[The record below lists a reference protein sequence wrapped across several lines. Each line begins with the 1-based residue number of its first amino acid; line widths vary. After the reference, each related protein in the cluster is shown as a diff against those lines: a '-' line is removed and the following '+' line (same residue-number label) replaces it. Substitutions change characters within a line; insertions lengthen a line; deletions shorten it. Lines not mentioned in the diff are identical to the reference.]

1 MLHIKKYFSKILV
14 SGTLILMNS
23 CVDSSSSSSDA
34 ESIDLSPL
42 VEKQAL
48 FEKKLNQIVKKIDNL
63 QIAVNK
69 IKTAP
74 PSAADNKKNDKPK
87 RKPSDPNYVHNIPQ
101 GDSYIKGNPNAKV
114 TITEFFD
121 FQWPYCA
128 RSVSLIDDILKKYPD
143 DVKVVFK
150 SFPLGSHKQAFKAA
164 KYAIAAGR
172 QGKFNEMFHAIFS
185 NDAWKKL
192 RSNEDLPL
200 QLAAEIG
207 LDIDQLNKDMNDP
220 TIDAQIQQEYD
231 QLKALGSSYE
241 TDEYAGVRLAVPKF
255 FINGREPA
263 GRGLA
268 DWSKVIE
275 EELKK

>member
-1 MLHIKKYFSKILV
+1 MPTIILSNYSTYQFGTPNPNIEDNKSDMVTLEKSVDDLKKEMAALK
-14 SGTLILMNS
+14 
-23 CVDSSSSSSDA
+23 
-34 ESIDLSPL
+34 
-42 VEKQAL
+42 KQ
-48 FEKKLNQIVKKIDNL
+48 LNQIVKKIDNL

>member
-1 MLHIKKYFSKILV
+1 
-14 SGTLILMNS
+14 
-23 CVDSSSSSSDA
+23 
-34 ESIDLSPL
+34 
-42 VEKQAL
+42 
-48 FEKKLNQIVKKIDNL
+48 
-63 QIAVNK
+63 
-69 IKTAP
+69 
-74 PSAADNKKNDKPK
+74 
-87 RKPSDPNYVHNIPQ
+87 
-101 GDSYIKGNPNAKV
+101 
-114 TITEFFD
+114 
-121 FQWPYCA
+121 
-128 RSVSLIDDILKKYPD
+128 LIDDILKKYPD

-150 SFPLGSHKQAFKAA
+150 NFPLGSHKQAFKAS

-231 QLKALGSSYE
+231 QLKALGNSYE

-255 FINGREPA
+255 FINGKEPA
-263 GRGLA
+263 GRSLA